1 MKRKYILMSMIAAAT
16 LASCS
21 KDDSDNK
28 IDNNNNSVVE
38 VEKTVENGVKETVEN
53 SVETISC
60 PVTITVNKG
69 NSVSKIGVADGG
81 LGEVFT
87 SGDQLRVF
95 LLDGETRGAKIGTLD
110 LTSGVNSA
118 QGEFSGQI
126 QLPKSQDNTYPNSI
140 PVTVLVSKMD
150 SPLDGFSETVYS
162 NLSSAVATNAYLSAS
177 ATLTTSTVA
186 ENGYPSYSVSGIT
199 LTDQTAYLVIS
210 GSGNV
215 DINKKNF
222 TLSDGSVLAFKV
234 GTVVNSDALGISN
247 WTSVAGKKYT
257 FNLSAVKSVKLNEDV
272 ITLSSLDGTAT
283 LTATIYPTT
292 VTEKNIS
299 WSSSNNE
306 IATVENGTVKAI
318 AAGEATITA
327 TVNDSKT
334 ATCLVKVN
342 PQTIKFEEGEKSLI
356 LTYYSN
362 QTWSDL
368 NSNDDN
374 KNLGNYSTENGY
386 VKILDKWLKYGENY
400 VKATDAIQN
409 GTYTL
414 VSNGANSITINNND
428 KNYTIFYEENETW
441 AQVAARPENAGILTS
456 YDYNNNKYYTI
467 GNLEVGVKDS
477 DATKLVLGTD
487 VVNSTQE
494 YLLYNAVL

>member
-38 VEKTVENGVKETVEN
+38 VEKTVENNVKENVESNVEN
-53 SVETISC
+53 AVETINC

-69 NSVSKIGVADGG
+69 NSVSKVGVGST
-81 LGEVFT
+81 GEIFT
-87 SGDQLRVF
+87 EGDQLRVYLSENENNT
-95 LLDGETRGAKIGTLD
+95 LLGTLD

-126 QLPKSQDNTYPNSI
+126 QLPKSQDNTYPNNI

-162 NLSSAVATNAYLSAS
+162 DLSSAVATNAYLSAS

-215 DINKKNF
+215 DINENNF
-222 TLSDGSVLAFKV
+222 SLSDGSVLAFKV
-234 GTVVNSDALGISN
+234 GTVVNSNALGISN

-257 FNLSAVKSVKLNEDV
+257 FNLSAVKSVELNEEV
-272 ITLSSLDGTAT
+272 ITLSSLVGTAT

-292 VTEKNIS
+292 VTDKNIA

-306 IATVENGTVKAI
+306 IATVENGTVTAK

-327 TVNDSKT
+327 TVDGKT

-362 QTWSDL
+362 QTWFAL
-368 NSNDDN
+368 NNNADN
-374 KNLGNYSTENGY
+374 NNLGNYSTENDY

-409 GTYTL
+409 GTYNL

-428 KNYTIFYEENETW
+428 NNYTIYYAENETW
-441 AQVAARPENAGILTS
+441 AQVAARPENAFITLDTEHNNYMIGDLYIMCNNDLVSPEGVINSS
-456 YDYNNNKYYTI
+456 YNYELK
-467 GNLEVGVKDS
+467 
-477 DATKLVLGTD
+477 
-487 VVNSTQE
+487 VVS
-494 YLLYNAVL
+494 VF

>member
-1 MKRKYILMSMIAAAT
+1 MSMIAAVT

-21 KDDSDNK
+21 KDESDNK
-28 IDNNNNSVVE
+28 IDNNNSVVE
-38 VEKTVENGVKETVEN
+38 AEKTVENGVKENVESNVEN
-53 SVETISC
+53 AVETINC

-69 NSVSKIGVADGG
+69 NSVSKVGVGST
-81 LGEVFT
+81 GEIFT
-87 SGDQLRVF
+87 EGDQLRVY
-95 LLDGETRGAKIGTLD
+95 LSENENNTWLGTLD

-126 QLPKSQDNTYPNSI
+126 KLPKSQDNTYPNSI

-162 NLSSAVATNAYLSAS
+162 DLSSAVATNAYLSAS

-215 DINKKNF
+215 DINENNF
-222 TLSDGSVLAFKV
+222 SLSDGSVLAFKV
-234 GTVVNSDALGISN
+234 GTVVNSNALGISN

-257 FNLSAVKSVKLNEDV
+257 FNLSAVKSVELNEDV
-272 ITLSSLDGTAT
+272 ITLSYLVGTAT

-292 VTEKNIS
+292 VTDKNIA

-306 IATVENGTVKAI
+306 IVAVENGTVTAK

-327 TVNDSKT
+327 TVDGKT

-362 QTWSDL
+362 QTWFAL
-368 NSNDDN
+368 NNNADN
-374 KNLGNYSTENGY
+374 NNLGNYSTENDY
-386 VKILDKWLKYGENY
+386 VKILDKWLKNGDNY
-400 VKATDAIQN
+400 VKATDAIQEN

-428 KNYTIFYEENETW
+428 NNYTIYYAENETW
-441 AQVAARPENAGILTS
+441 AQVAARPENAGVLTS
-456 YDYNNNKYYTI
+456 HDYNGNKYYTI

-477 DATKLVLGTD
+477 DATKLVLGID

-494 YLLYNAVL
+494 YLLYSAVF